1 MLEQNSS
8 QPLYDQLKQIIISGI
23 LSGQYKHGQ
32 RLPSETQLAEM
43 YGISRITV
51 RRALAELEAE
61 GYLSTQQGRGTFI
74 NFIKGEIRLMSFAT
88 MSDNPTDASLR
99 RTNRIIS
106 KTFIDADATLAKYLK
121 VPIGTKLIRLY
132 RVMLENDKPYSLD
145 TAFFIVDRYPN
156 IFEKIVDN
164 VSTFEILTRD
174 YGVKFDKAVKVMG
187 ILRAGVE
194 EAKLLQCAPGDPL
207 FSISKVMYDANDVPL
222 HYSHYLVLGD
232 RCVYT
237 LTVTHDMMDTQVRYR
252 EKYFGPE

>member
-1 MLEQNSS
+1 MLEQDSS

-23 LSGQYKHGQ
+23 LSGKYKHGQ

-51 RRALAELEAE
+51 RRALAELESE
-61 GYLSTQQGRGTFI
+61 SYLSTQQGRGTFI
-74 NFIKGEIRLMSFAT
+74 NFMKGESRLMSFAT
-88 MSDNPTDASLR
+88 MSDSFTDASMH
-99 RTNRIIS
+99 RTSHILS
-106 KTFIDADATLAKYLK
+106 KTVIEADATLSKYLK
-121 VPIGTKLIRLY
+121 VPVGTKLIRLY
-132 RVMLENDKPYSLD
+132 RLMSENDIPYSLD

-156 IFEKIVDN
+156 IFEKLKDD
-164 VSTFEILTRD
+164 VSTFQTLTRD

-207 FSISKVMYDANDVPL
+207 FSISKVMYDADDIPL

-237 LTVTHDMMDTQVRYR
+237 LTVTNDIMDTQVHYR
-252 EKYFGPE
+252 EKYFGPD